1 MFPEIR
7 HIDDL
12 RSQVSHLPEIRF
24 QTNEFG
30 FTVVCYMI
38 ATADTFTG
46 EHAAFSRECRG
57 ITFAPDGKIASR
69 PLHKFFNVGELPET
83 LEDVVAG
90 KWDTLRRIMDK
101 RDGSMLHPIKLTDG
115 SILLKTKKSFTSD
128 VALSATKFVN
138 LPQNA
143 EVLEFCRHCVENDWT
158 PVFEYTSPKSRIVL
172 AYGEEK
178 LVLLHVRDN
187 ITGEYFHSG
196 VVHSIAKAYGVEVV
210 DEFNRYEFTFDKTK
224 GLTKSL
230 QDVEGFVMEFA
241 DGSMM
246 KWKTDWYFEMHHA
259 VVFVRERD
267 IAEMVL
273 SETVDDY
280 KSYRTQAG
288 MPLEPILEIE
298 RRVLAELN
306 HIQAQAEEAFAQIKD
321 CVSRKEAALKLKGHK
336 WFSAAM
342 DLYNGKEFDVKYH
355 FERHVLKEKFSLD
368 QI

>member
-12 RSQVSHLPEIRF
+12 RNRVGHLPEIRF

-38 ATADTFTG
+38 ATADTFSG

-57 ITFAPDGKIASR
+57 ITFAPDGTIASR

-83 LEDVVAG
+83 LEEVVKE
-90 KWDTLRRIMDK
+90 KWGGLRRIMDK
-101 RDGSMLHPIKLTDG
+101 RDGSMLHPVKLQDG
-115 SILLKTKKSFTSD
+115 TIILKTKKSFTSD
-128 VALSATKFVN
+128 VALAATKFVN
-138 LPQNA
+138 DPKNA
-143 EVLEFCRHCVENDWT
+143 DILEFCRHCVVNNWT
-158 PVFEYTSPKSRIVL
+158 PVFEYTSPKARIVL

-196 VVHSIAKAYGVEVV
+196 VIHAIAKPFGIEVV
-210 DEFNRYEFTFDKTK
+210 DEFNRYDYTFDKTK
-224 GLTKSL
+224 ALTKSL
-230 QDVEGFVMEFA
+230 QDVEGFVMEFD

-288 MPLEPILEIE
+288 MPLEPVIEIE
-298 RRVLAELN
+298 RRVLEELN
-306 HIQAQAEEAFAQIKD
+306 HIQAQILAAYDLIKD
-321 CVSRKEAALKLKGHK
+321 CVTRKEAALKLKGHE
-336 WFSAAM
+336 WFGAAM
-342 DLYNGKEFDVKYH
+342 DLYNGKEFDIKYF
-355 FERHVLKEKFSLD
+355 FERNVLKEKFSLE
-368 QI
+368 QV